1 MSAFHGKFLLIDNNN
16 DFIDQIHHDPAL
28 MLEYPLLIQS
38 TLPNG
43 LKIFQKHKLLIRAL
57 VISTSYFKTKDSL
70 DEFKQQIEDVPCLF
84 ISHKENIFLKD
95 HFNHD
100 RHLSEPKSYK
110 ELISVLR
117 TFTESKIDLNKIQ
130 ESHDEKFVEIKVLDK
145 DFLPIEIDEFLVL
158 PKSHF
163 NVFIRIGSGNYI
175 KIVNAGESGTKEIFE
190 RYKAKGF
197 TEIYLPMSEH
207 ERYIKLCEKLSSQLI
222 YSHDIAPKEKL
233 NSVFKLGGEVS
244 KSLMKVGLESK
255 NLDFAESFLDQSVSL
270 IKNYQ
275 IKDGNLKKFISE
287 IEGNE
292 HSAAVSF
299 LAGVIAN
306 ELGFESLKSVK
317 LVGIAALVHDI
328 GLHDLAP
335 DTDENSLAPDTE
347 LMLSHASHGAD
358 ILRKSGAFE
367 ETVCLAVEHHHFRR
381 RGGNSSIRNNN
392 MNLIAEIVGVADLFY
407 NRVLHGGFNPKK
419 LEHFVLI
426 ELKTYSPSIEKG
438 FLKIL
443 NQKRKAG

>member
-16 DFIDQIHHDPAL
+16 DFIDQIHRDPAFL
-28 MLEYPLLIQS
+28 LEFPLLIQS
-38 TLPNG
+38 TIPNG
-43 LKIFQKHKLLIRAL
+43 LKIFQKHKSIIRA
-57 VISTSYFKTKDSL
+57 VVVSTSYFKTKESL
-70 DEFKQQIEDVPCLF
+70 DDFKRNTEGTPCLYV
-84 ISHKENIFLKD
+84 SHKENIFLKD

-100 RHLSEPKSYK
+100 RHLSEPKTYK
-110 ELISVLR
+110 EIVTVFKDL
-117 TFTESKIDLNKIQ
+117 TDKKIDWSKIQ
-130 ESHDEKFVEIKVLDK
+130 ESHDEKFVEVKIQDK
-145 DFLPIEIDEFLVL
+145 DFLPIEIDQFLVL

-163 NVFIRIGSGNYI
+163 NVFIRIGAGNYI
-175 KIVNAGESGTKEIFE
+175 KIVNSGEAGTKDILD
-190 RYKAKGF
+190 RYKDKGF
-197 TEIYLPMSEH
+197 TDIYLPLTEH
-207 ERYIKLCEKLSSQLI
+207 ERYIRLCEKLSSRII
-222 YSHDIAPKEKL
+222 YANDITPKEKL

-244 KSLMKVGLESK
+244 RSLLKVGLEPK

-335 DTDENSLAPDTE
+335 GADENSLAPDSE
-347 LMLSHASHGAD
+347 IMLTHALHGANL
-358 ILRKSGAFE
+358 LRKSGAFE

-407 NRVLHGGFNPKK
+407 NRVLNDGFNPKK

-426 ELKTYSPSIEKG
+426 ELKTYSPPIEKG

>member
-16 DFIDQIHHDPAL
+16 DFIDSIHRDPVL
-28 MLEYPLLIQS
+28 LLEYPLLIQP
-38 TLPNG
+38 TIPNG
-43 LKIFQKHKLLIRAL
+43 IKIFQKHKSQIRA
-57 VISTSYFKTKDSL
+57 VVVSSSFFKTKESL
-70 DEFKQQIEDVPCLF
+70 DDLKQQIVGVPLIF
-84 ISHKENIFLKD
+84 VSHKENIYLKE

-100 RHLSEPKSYK
+100 RHLSEPRSYK
-110 ELISVLR
+110 ELITVLKA
-117 TFTESKIDLNKIQ
+117 FVEKKIDLNNIQ
-130 ESHDEKFVEIKVLDK
+130 ESHDEKFVEIKLQDK

-175 KIVNAGESGTKEIFE
+175 KIVNAGESGTKDVLE
-190 RYKAKGF
+190 RYKTKGF
-197 TEIYLPMSEH
+197 TEIFLPLTEH

-222 YSHDIAPKEKL
+222 CSNDIAPKEKL

-244 KSLMKVGLESK
+244 KSLLKVGLEPK

-328 GLHDLAP
+328 GLHDLSP
-335 DTDENSLAPDTE
+335 DADENSLAPDSE
-347 LMLSHASHGAD
+347 IMLTHASHGANL
-358 ILRKSGAFE
+358 LRKSGAFE

-407 NRVLHGGFNPKK
+407 NRVLHDGFNPKK

-426 ELKTYSPSIEKG
+426 ELKTFSPPIEKG